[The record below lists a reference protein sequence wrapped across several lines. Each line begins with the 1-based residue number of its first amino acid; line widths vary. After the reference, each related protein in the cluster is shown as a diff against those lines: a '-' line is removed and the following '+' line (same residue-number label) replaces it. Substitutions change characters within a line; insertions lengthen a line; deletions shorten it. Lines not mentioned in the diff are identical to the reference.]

1 MDVSS
6 WNMTV
11 IWCTHVK
18 KICKII
24 KTLENLPWRDMKWM
38 LQQRGGWMMQLN
50 SNMINGDL
58 RWQINRWK
66 RGEYGGAMMT
76 SAERSDGVKMMGG
89 RVWKEHSWCS
99 LLVGAHYVRVFW
111 TSTNFLFLN
120 NFSFMQYYGT
130 FCCDIF
136 FFVVTCKDHLLI
148 FLSKPVTKRYQIK
161 KKKKKPHA
169 NILNSVK
176 FKFMTSKIHAKLQ
189 NKIRSRDE
197 HFAPWNENSKL
208 KNNFIH
214 LQEDTQVGQRK

>member
-1 MDVSS
+1 
-6 WNMTV
+6 
-11 IWCTHVK
+11 
-18 KICKII
+18 
-24 KTLENLPWRDMKWM
+24 
-38 LQQRGGWMMQLN
+38 
-50 SNMINGDL
+50 
-58 RWQINRWK
+58 
-66 RGEYGGAMMT
+66 
-76 SAERSDGVKMMGG
+76 
-89 RVWKEHSWCS
+89 
-99 LLVGAHYVRVFW
+99 
-111 TSTNFLFLN
+111 
-120 NFSFMQYYGT
+120 MQYYGT

-161 KKKKKPHA
+161 KKKKNKPHA